1 MKNQTNTNKY
11 NLTNDVI
18 KKEVDDILK
27 GKYQQCVL
35 GTLDQNGYP
44 YLSKTLPLYYEKKI
58 YLLLSDLSDHTEN
71 LKINKK
77 VSIYFAQEEIHKER
91 LNNPRL
97 TLLGLIKKLKL
108 NKNDEFFRKLLKNYI
123 LIEKS
128 AKMWGEFLDFNFS
141 FVLGAI
147 VRIILLPC
155 SFHNKAF
162 FSEFMLS
169 SRLSHSGLSPIY

>member
-71 LKINKK
+71 LKNNKK
-77 VSIYFAQEEIHKER
+77 VSIYFALEETHKER

-97 TLLGLIKKLKL
+97 TLLGLIEKLKL
-108 NKNDEFFRKLLKNYI
+108 NKNDELFVKLLEKYA

-128 AKMWGEFLDFNFS
+128 SKMWGKFLDFNFYEFKIQNS
-141 FVLGAI
+141 IYVKGFG
-147 VRIILLPC
+147 
-155 SFHNKAF
+155 KAYKKVF
-162 FSEFMLS
+162 
-169 SRLSHSGLSPIY
+169 

>member
-11 NLTNDVI
+11 NQTNNVI
-18 KKEVDDILK
+18 KKEVYDILQ

-71 LKINKK
+71 LKNNKK
-77 VSIYFAQEEIHKER
+77 VSIYFALEETHKER

-97 TLLGLIKKLKL
+97 TLLGLIEKLKL
-108 NKNDEFFRKLLKNYI
+108 NKNDELFVKLLKKYA

-128 AKMWGEFLDFNFS
+128 AKMWGKFLDFNFYEFKIQNS
-141 FVLGAI
+141 IYVKGFG
-147 VRIILLPC
+147 
-155 SFHNKAF
+155 KA
-162 FSEFMLS
+162 
-169 SRLSHSGLSPIY
+169 YKKVV

>member
-18 KKEVDDILK
+18 KKEVYEILK

-71 LKINKK
+71 LKNNKK
-77 VSIYFAQEEIHKER
+77 VSIYFALEETHKER

-97 TLLGLIKKLKL
+97 TLLGLIEKLKL
-108 NKNDEFFRKLLKNYI
+108 NKNDELFVKLLKKYA

-128 AKMWGEFLDFNFS
+128 AKMWGKFLDFNFYEFKIQNS
-141 FVLGAI
+141 IYVKGFG
-147 VRIILLPC
+147 
-155 SFHNKAF
+155 KAYKKV
-162 FSEFMLS
+162 
-169 SRLSHSGLSPIY
+169 I